1 MKPLEIYNAKKV
13 SEAASLLA
21 AYKKGEAKVYAGG
34 TDLLGILKGNILPTY
49 PAAIINLKTI
59 PDMDYIKEESGVLK
73 IGALAKLAEIA
84 SSSVVKDSW
93 RILGDAAFSVATPQI
108 RNMAT
113 LGGNLCQ
120 NVRCW
125 YFRASKSV
133 GRTFFCLRKGGKVCF
148 AVTGDNRHHAILGAA
163 GCYAIF
169 PSDTGVALSA
179 LNATI
184 VTNKKK
190 VAIDSFYH
198 VLGPS
203 LESDEIV
210 TEIQVPKPAAGTR
223 LTFDKMRQRKAMDF
237 AIVSVASAIASSDG
251 RVTDAR
257 ITLGGV
263 SPIPY
268 RATKVENYIKS
279 KSIGQANA
287 DAAVEVL
294 VADAK
299 ALSHNSH
306 KIQITKALVSR
317 AIMA

>member
-1 MKPLEIYNAKKV
+1 MKPFDIYNATKI
-13 SEAASLLA
+13 SEATSLLA
-21 AYKKGEAKVYAGG
+21 GYKKGEAKIYAGG
-34 TDLLGILKGNILPTY
+34 TDLLGILKGNILPMY

-73 IGALAKLAEIA
+73 IGALAKLADIA
-84 SSSVVKDSW
+84 NSGVVKDSW
-93 RILGDAAFSVATPQI
+93 RILADAAFSVATPQI

-133 GRTFFCLRKGGKVCF
+133 GRTFLCLRKGGKVCF

-163 GCYAIF
+163 GCYAVF

-184 VTNKKK
+184 ITNKKK
-190 VAIDSFYH
+190 TAIGNFFH

-203 LESDEIV
+203 LETDEIV

-223 LTFDKMRQRKAMDF
+223 MTFNKMRQRKAMDF
-237 AIVSVASAIASSDG
+237 AIVSVASAIALSDG
-251 RVTDAR
+251 RVADAR
-257 ITLGGV
+257 IILGGV
-263 SPIPY
+263 SPMPY
-268 RATKVENYIKS
+268 RATKVENFIKG

-287 DAAVEVL
+287 DAAVEGL

-306 KIQITKALVSR
+306 KIQITKALVAR